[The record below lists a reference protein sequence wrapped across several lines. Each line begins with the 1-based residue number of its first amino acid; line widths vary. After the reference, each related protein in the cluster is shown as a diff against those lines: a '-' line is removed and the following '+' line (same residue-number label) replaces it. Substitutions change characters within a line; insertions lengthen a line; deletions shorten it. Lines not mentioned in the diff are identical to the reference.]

1 MPHQKRNLTYMKKSA
16 IITILFALVTM
27 VGQAKT
33 FKTIKAPEAMAC
45 LNVWGEFKAR
55 EVIFTDTA
63 TTVRF
68 TMEKGKGQSFRFAST
83 SYLLDEGGNRYPLHS
98 AEGIALDSWVQSPE
112 SGITNFTM
120 YFDPMP
126 KKVQVFDYIEG
137 DEKGSFRLLGIHDK
151 KYKVNVPTLQELSE
165 ANPYTVPA
173 DWFKTDTI
181 TIRGRIEDYD
191 AEKLGFTYMN
201 CYYYNVFE
209 KDGVTLIFDISPDG
223 TFEKK
228 FQANYPTREIIVP
241 DNSNIRFD
249 NIPIFARPGETID
262 ITIKPNEYGVYEC
275 YYNNGSSKEVERWL
289 KADLDMWELT
299 KPISEFKGNISEMDK
314 VADQTWLDI
323 LYIIQREATR
333 QHFTTQ
339 EMQLALAS
347 MQGSFIEAIANY
359 IRSHKRG
366 LVKVEEVDGD
376 FNVEILDSIEWNEL
390 KKMENYK
397 MMQRVDYDNPLLMC
411 NDFHFVLNRIQYAD
425 VAIRRQYEGVENENG
440 EYIINAEN
448 YKKMLADYLSALR
461 ELMGTDKNNLTA
473 QLCVYNNM
481 TNFFDIWRSRE
492 DSIPQIQADA
502 TITPAEREQ
511 KLANLASLSNLM
523 PVYLDV
529 LTNPFIHQKA
539 EEFYA
544 KKMEQKEIA
553 APLPTNN
560 PSADLIRSLCEKY
573 PGRYLV
579 IDFWGMHCGPCR
591 AEIEYSKELRAKI
604 AQRDDVKLVFIA
616 EERTSEGSDEYKK
629 YVAEWLAD
637 EETVCLSKSDFNR
650 MMELFRFNGT
660 PHYETITPD
669 CRRVR
674 DDLRIDGYDNF
685 DYELTR
691 LKERLK

>member
-27 VGQAKT
+27 VGQAKA

-63 TTVRF
+63 TTVHF

-151 KYKVNVPTLQELSE
+151 KYEVNVPTLQELSE

-249 NIPIFARPGETID
+249 NIPIFTRPGETID

-299 KPISEFKGNISEMDK
+299 KPISEFKGKIGEMDK
-314 VADQTWLDI
+314 VADQTWQDM
-323 LYIIQREATR
+323 LYIIQQEGTR
-333 QHFTTQ
+333 QHFTAQ

-347 MQGSFIEAIANY
+347 MQGSIIEAMANY
-359 IRSHKRG
+359 IRNHKNG

-376 FNVEILDSIEWNEL
+376 FNVEILDSIEWEEL
-390 KKMENYK
+390 EKMEHYK
-397 MMQRVDYDNPLLMC
+397 ILQGIDYDNPLLMC

-461 ELMGTDKNNLTA
+461 
-473 QLCVYNNM
+473 
-481 TNFFDIWRSRE
+481 TN
-492 DSIPQIQADA
+492 
-502 TITPAEREQ
+502 
-511 KLANLASLSNLM
+511 
-523 PVYLDV
+523 
-529 LTNPFIHQKA
+529 
-539 EEFYA
+539 
-544 KKMEQKEIA
+544 
-553 APLPTNN
+553 
-560 PSADLIRSLCEKY
+560 
-573 PGRYLV
+573 
-579 IDFWGMHCGPCR
+579 
-591 AEIEYSKELRAKI
+591 
-604 AQRDDVKLVFIA
+604 
-616 EERTSEGSDEYKK
+616 
-629 YVAEWLAD
+629 
-637 EETVCLSKSDFNR
+637 
-650 MMELFRFNGT
+650 
-660 PHYETITPD
+660 
-669 CRRVR
+669 
-674 DDLRIDGYDNF
+674 GY
-685 DYELTR
+685 R
-691 LKERLK
+691 

>member
-1 MPHQKRNLTYMKKSA
+1 M
-16 IITILFALVTM
+16 
-27 VGQAKT
+27 
-33 FKTIKAPEAMAC
+33 
-45 LNVWGEFKAR
+45 
-55 EVIFTDTA
+55 
-63 TTVRF
+63 
-68 TMEKGKGQSFRFAST
+68 
-83 SYLLDEGGNRYPLHS
+83 
-98 AEGIALDSWVQSPE
+98 
-112 SGITNFTM
+112 
-120 YFDPMP
+120 
-126 KKVQVFDYIEG
+126 
-137 DEKGSFRLLGIHDK
+137 
-151 KYKVNVPTLQELSE
+151 
-165 ANPYTVPA
+165 
-173 DWFKTDTI
+173 
-181 TIRGRIEDYD
+181 
-191 AEKLGFTYMN
+191 GFTSMH

-209 KDGVTLIFDISPDG
+209 KDGVTLIFDIAPDG

-228 FQANYPTREIIVP
+228 FQAYYPTCEVIAP

-249 NIPIFARPGETID
+249 NVPIFARPGETID
-262 ITIKPNEYGVYEC
+262 ITIKPNEHGIYEC
-275 YYNNGSSKEVERWL
+275 YYNNGSCKEVERWL

-397 MMQRVDYDNPLLMC
+397 MMQRVDYDNPLLIC

-591 AEIEYSKELRAKI
+591 AEIEYSKEQRAKI

-616 EERTSEGSDEYKK
+616 EERTSEGSDGYKK

-669 CRRVR
+669 GRRVR

-685 DYELTR
+685 DYELER
-691 LKERLK
+691 LKEKLK

>member
-1 MPHQKRNLTYMKKSA
+1 MKKST
-16 IITILFALVTM
+16 IITILLALVALA
-27 VGQAKT
+27 GQAKT
-33 FKTIKAPEAMAC
+33 FKTIKASEAMTC
-45 LNVWGEFKAR
+45 VNVSNGELKVR
-55 EVIFTDTA
+55 EVIMRDTA
-63 TTVRF
+63 TTVHF
-68 TMEKGKGQSFRFAST
+68 TMEKEKGQSFLFAST
-83 SYLLDEGGNRYPLHS
+83 SYLLDEDGNRYPLRS
-98 AEGIALDSWVQSPE
+98 ADGIALDSWVQSPE

-120 YFDPMP
+120 HFEPMP

-137 DEKGSFRLLGIHDK
+137 DEKGRFRLLGIHDK
-151 KYKVNVPTLQELSE
+151 KYKVHIPTLQELSE
-165 ANPYTVPA
+165 ANPYTAPK
-173 DWFKTDTI
+173 DWFKTDSI
-181 TIRGRIEDYD
+181 TLQGRIEDYD
-191 AEKLGFTYMN
+191 AERMGFTSMH

-209 KDGVTLIFDISPDG
+209 KDGTTLIFDIAPDG

-228 FQANYPTREIIVP
+228 FQAYYPTRELIGPEESKIG
-241 DNSNIRFD
+241 FD
-249 NIPIFARPGETID
+249 YGPFFARPGETID
-262 ITIKPNEYGVYEC
+262 ITIKPNKDGRYQC
-275 YYNNGSSKEVERWL
+275 YYHNGSSKDVERWL
-289 KADLDMWELT
+289 KSDLDMWKLT
-299 KPISEFKGNISEMDK
+299 KPISNFKGKIGEMDK

-333 QHFTTQ
+333 QHFTAQ
-339 EMQLALAS
+339 EMQLALAH

-376 FNVEILDSIEWNEL
+376 FNVEIHDSIEWNEL

-604 AQRDDVKLVFIA
+604 AQRDDVKLIFIA
-616 EERTSEGSDEYKK
+616 EERTAEGSDEYRK
-629 YVAEWLAD
+629 YVSEWLAD
-637 EETVCLSKSDFNR
+637 EETICMAKANFVRLQ
-650 MMELFRFNGT
+650 ELFQFNGI

-669 CRRVR
+669 GCRVR
-674 DDLRIDGYDNF
+674 DDLRINGYDNF
-685 DYELTR
+685 DEELQR

>member
-1 MPHQKRNLTYMKKSA
+1 
-16 IITILFALVTM
+16 
-27 VGQAKT
+27 
-33 FKTIKAPEAMAC
+33 
-45 LNVWGEFKAR
+45 
-55 EVIFTDTA
+55 
-63 TTVRF
+63 
-68 TMEKGKGQSFRFAST
+68 
-83 SYLLDEGGNRYPLHS
+83 
-98 AEGIALDSWVQSPE
+98 
-112 SGITNFTM
+112 
-120 YFDPMP
+120 
-126 KKVQVFDYIEG
+126 
-137 DEKGSFRLLGIHDK
+137 
-151 KYKVNVPTLQELSE
+151 
-165 ANPYTVPA
+165 
-173 DWFKTDTI
+173 
-181 TIRGRIEDYD
+181 
-191 AEKLGFTYMN
+191 
-201 CYYYNVFE
+201 
-209 KDGVTLIFDISPDG
+209 
-223 TFEKK
+223 
-228 FQANYPTREIIVP
+228 
-241 DNSNIRFD
+241 
-249 NIPIFARPGETID
+249 
-262 ITIKPNEYGVYEC
+262 
-275 YYNNGSSKEVERWL
+275 
-289 KADLDMWELT
+289 MWKLT
-299 KPISEFKGNISEMDK
+299 KPISNFKGNISEMDK
-314 VADQTWLDI
+314 VADQTWQDM
-323 LYIIQREATR
+323 LYIIQQEGTR
-333 QHFTTQ
+333 QHFTAQ
-339 EMQLALAS
+339 EMQLALAH

-481 TNFFDIWRSRE
+481 TNFFDRWRSRE

-616 EERTSEGSDEYKK
+616 EERTSEGSDGYKK

-650 MMELFRFNGT
+650 MRELFRFNGT

-674 DDLRIDGYDNF
+674 DDLRINGYDNF
-685 DYELTR
+685 DYELER
-691 LKERLK
+691 LKEKLK